1 MLTYFK
7 NAKKNENDVK
17 GRMDLKGAQVYYLG
31 DIQNY
36 DSFFQTIRINTV
48 LDNEDLDSDD
58 EDEETNTKGSNS
70 SSANNESSAGGGD
83 QSKIQRKLE
92 SNAYKYKFCVIAAD
106 RELFMAAPSMQDA
119 KDWVKR
125 IRACIFVEDYF
136 VDCKIC
142 GVERPLL
149 SVVMLLTAVAAIDTS
164 SDEDKENDAK
174 RESNI
179 EKLVL
184 EGEDPFTIS
193 DLKALTTTCIQ
204 SSRVSLKSLSIVN
217 CNVGDEHLKLL
228 AHGLA
233 DNQTITSL
241 DMSFNLISDFG
252 ICDLIDGLFI
262 NITLKRLTLSH
273 NNIGNVGCVYL
284 SDLLLGNVSL
294 KRLDISYNRVGSDGA
309 KSISKAL
316 CSNSLLKRLDLGH
329 NNIGDEGCSALA
341 EGLKANKTL
350 ATLDLSFNAI
360 GSEGLIRLCNDGILY
375 NRGLKDLSL
384 HGNPFDNAGA
394 KSLVKALID
403 HKTLKRVDIGN
414 NEKIGVDGIGTIA
427 QTLTTKY
434 MIGNLVMRRKG
445 ASVSE

>member
-1 MLTYFK
+1 
-7 NAKKNENDVK
+7 
-17 GRMDLKGAQVYYLG
+17 MDLKGAQVYYLG

-48 LDNEDLDSDD
+48 LDNEDMDSDD
-58 EDEETNTKGSNS
+58 EDEEPTNSKGNNS
-70 SSANNESSAGGGD
+70 SSNDNSGNGSNGAGGD
-83 QSKIQRKLE
+83 QSKIQRKIE
-92 SNAYKYKFCVIAAD
+92 NNAYKYKFCVIAAD

-125 IRACIFVEDYF
+125 VRACIFVEDYF

-149 SVVMLLTAVAAIDTS
+149 SIVMLLTAVAAIDTNS
-164 SDEDKENDAK
+164 EEEKKQSPIASESD
-174 RESNI
+174 I
-179 EKLVL
+179 ETLVL
-184 EGEDPFTIS
+184 QNEDPFTIS

-204 SSRVSLKSLSIVN
+204 STRVSLKSLSIVN

-233 DNQTITSL
+233 DNQTVTSL
-241 DMSFNLISDFG
+241 DMSYNLISDFG

-273 NNIGNVGCVYL
+273 NNIGDVGCVYL

-294 KRLDISYNRVGSDGA
+294 KKIDISYNRVGSDGA
-309 KSISKAL
+309 KSLSKAL
-316 CSNSLLKRLDLGH
+316 CSNSLLKILDLGC

-341 EGLKANKTL
+341 EGLKVNKTL
-350 ATLDLSFNAI
+350 QTLDLSFNSI
-360 GSEGLIRLCNDGILY
+360 GSDGLIRLCNDGIIY

-434 MIGNLVMRRKG
+434 MVGNLVMRRKG
-445 ASVSE
+445 IAE